1 MRAVRLLRSGI
12 ARRIGWVVV
21 GALGAVATGA
31 TFAQDVQR
39 TPGGAASLQQ
49 QLEAERAR
57 LDVLR
62 TELAT
67 QRRKLEEA
75 QRALDEQRS
84 RIDELLAPLSGR
96 GAAPGTATAPAA
108 PGTGATPSVE
118 RAPGGSRETAV
129 AQAPGKP
136 VGEAPPEASKPPQVA
151 QIFEEPTALTPAG
164 KFVLD
169 PSFQYVHST
178 DNRVALVGF
187 TIIPAITIGVI
198 DVRRVSRDIYSLALS
213 GRYGV
218 TSRFEL
224 EAKVPYVWSN
234 SSTATRALNIP
245 TFTDQIFDASGAGI
259 GDVEL
264 TGRWQI
270 NHFRGDNPLWIAY
283 LRYKSST
290 GKGPFEV
297 PIDPTTGLQA
307 DLPTGTGFNAVQGG
321 FTFLAPS
328 DPAVFFGGAA
338 YMYSFPQNVGNGYGR
353 VAPGG
358 IFDFNLGMGLA
369 LNERASFSIGYQH
382 SIVGETTQSGVI
394 APDRTLV
401 GSPSLQLGT
410 MRFGV
415 SYRFTPKLNMNLT
428 LGIGVTDDTPDFE
441 ATWRFPLTL

>member
-1 MRAVRLLRSGI
+1 VRHLRAGI
-12 ARRIGWVVV
+12 TRRIGWAVV
-21 GALGAVATGA
+21 GALGAVAPGA
-31 TFAQDVQR
+31 TLAQELQR
-39 TPGGAASLQQ
+39 SSGEVEALQQ

-62 TELAT
+62 TELAN

-96 GAAPGTATAPAA
+96 GTAPGTAAA
-108 PGTGATPSVE
+108 PVVPGTAATPS
-118 RAPGGSRETAV
+118 RAPAGSQETAV
-129 AQAPGKP
+129 AQAPDKP
-136 VGEAPPEASKPPQVA
+136 VGEAPPDSAKPPQVA

-198 DVRRVSRDIYSLALS
+198 DVRRVQRDIYSLALS

-218 TSRFEL
+218 SSRFEL
-224 EAKVPYVWSN
+224 EAKVPYVWSK

-245 TFTDQIFDASGAGI
+245 TFTDEIFDANGAGI

-270 NHFRGDNPLWIAY
+270 NQFRGDNPLWIAY
-283 LRYKSST
+283 LRYKSNT

-321 FTFLAPS
+321 FTFLVPS

-338 YMYSFPQNVGNGYGR
+338 YMYSFPRNVGNGYGR
-353 VAPGG
+353 IAPGG

-382 SIVGETTQSGVI
+382 SVVGETSQSGII

-401 GSPSLQLGT
+401 GSPTLQLGT

-441 ATWRFPLTL
+441 ATWRFPFTL